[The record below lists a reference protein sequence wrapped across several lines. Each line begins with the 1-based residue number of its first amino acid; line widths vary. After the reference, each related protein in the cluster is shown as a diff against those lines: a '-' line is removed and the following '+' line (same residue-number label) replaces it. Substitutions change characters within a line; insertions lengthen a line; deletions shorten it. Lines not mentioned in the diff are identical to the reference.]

1 MKKSNNFPAPQCS
14 EEHCWTKFGSRE
26 GHTDVCAGHWGGV
39 GGLSRRAEKA
49 HFQGTS
55 SAKSLRKKNKKRVF
69 ENAFFVP
76 RQRYDALASVLL
88 AKLKKRYAKM

>member
-39 GGLSRRAEKA
+39 GGLSRRAERLISKGPPL
-49 HFQGTS
+49 Q
-55 SAKSLRKKNKKRVF
+55 SLREKKTK
-69 ENAFFVP
+69 NAFLKTPFFVP